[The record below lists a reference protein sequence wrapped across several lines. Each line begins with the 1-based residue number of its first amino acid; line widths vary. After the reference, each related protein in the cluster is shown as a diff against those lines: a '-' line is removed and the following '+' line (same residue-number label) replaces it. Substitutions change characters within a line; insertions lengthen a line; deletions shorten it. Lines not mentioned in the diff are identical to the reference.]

1 MYLYCSI
8 EETIPY
14 LCSLNFL
21 TVLNTDINGF
31 KEYWVRLFQ
40 ILTIEKDF
48 IILYMAIIVPV
59 LPNPPLNKLFKSI
72 LRN

>member
-1 MYLYCSI
+1 MQKSYIYLYCSK

-31 KEYWVRLFQ
+31 NEYCVRLFQ
-40 ILTIEKDF
+40 IFTIEKDF
-48 IILYMAIIVPV
+48 IIL
-59 LPNPPLNKLFKSI
+59 
-72 LRN
+72 